1 MQSQPLFGKGWKM
14 SERTAEGYDIS
25 AVEQWVAENVPELT
39 PPFEWER
46 QEGGHSNLT
55 YRLKDQAGKL
65 AVIRRP
71 PQGELLPKAHDM
83 SREWAL
89 ISSLGATGFPVPAA
103 YSFCESNE
111 VTGAWFYVM
120 GHVEGRPLH
129 NAQQTLDWVP
139 EDQRVT
145 LAHSLIDTLADL
157 HVLNPDKIGLGELGK
172 KEGYVARQL
181 KTWYRSWI
189 ASIEPAQY
197 DDVRAHDLH
206 QYFLDNIPEQG
217 MARVVHGDY
226 GFHNCLVNANSTV
239 AAVVDWELASLGDP
253 LADLGYTLNMF
264 PESQADVDA
273 DPEMSTSLPGFPPRS
288 ALAARY
294 AERTGRILDKLD
306 YYRGFNYWKRA
317 GIIHG
322 VYARYMAGQK
332 STDGVDLG
340 GLPKAIDRS
349 LELAEQ
355 AVARLGAK

>member
-1 MQSQPLFGKGWKM
+1 M
-14 SERTAEGYDIS
+14 SERIAEGYDIL
-25 AVEQWVAENVPELT
+25 AVEQWVADNVPELT

-46 QEGGHSNLT
+46 LEGGHSNLT
-55 YRLKDQAGKL
+55 YRLKDQAGKS

-71 PQGELLPKAHDM
+71 PKGELLPKAHDM

-103 YSFCESNE
+103 YGFCESRE

-139 EDQRVT
+139 EDRRVT

-157 HVLNPDKIGLGELGK
+157 HVLDPDKIGLGELGK

-181 KTWYRSWI
+181 KTWHRSWM
-189 ASIEPAQY
+189 ASIEPAQF
-197 DDVRAHDLH
+197 DDVRAHELH
-206 QYFLDNIPEQG
+206 QYFVDHMPEQG
-217 MARVVHGDY
+217 TARVVHGDY
-226 GFHNCLVNANSTV
+226 GFHNCLINAQPTV

-264 PESQADVDA
+264 SENQDDIDA
-273 DPEMSTSLPGFPPRS
+273 NPEMSTSLPGFPPRS
-288 ALAARY
+288 TLAARY
-294 AERTGRILDKLD
+294 AERTGRDLDKLD

-317 GIIHG
+317 VILHG

-332 STDGVDLG
+332 SSEGVDLD
-340 GLPKAIDRS
+340 GLLQVINTALS
-349 LELAEQ
+349 LAQQ
-355 AVARLGAK
+355 AVERMER

>member
-139 EDQRVT
+139 EDQRVP

-157 HVLNPDKIGLGELGK
+157 HVLKPDKIGLGELGK

-181 KTWYRSWI
+181 KTWYRSWT

-197 DDVRAHDLH
+197 DDVRAHELH
-206 QYFLDNIPEQG
+206 HYFVDNIPEQG